1 MGLNRFGL
9 LSSLAFRNLVRQ
21 RRRNLLLGVALAFGT
36 MILIV
41 ANAFS
46 AGITDTLLN
55 KIVVQMT
62 GHIELA
68 VIERARAQNLLIRD
82 RDKYMRLLR
91 ENLPDIREIS
101 ENVAVFSRA
110 IGVGKGE
117 NVIVVP
123 LDLGDSADPAQ
134 SADAEYL
141 LSRASEGEIKDLVSQ
156 QYENPVAIFAD
167 KAKALNVKL
176 LDIIKMRL
184 KTVSGQEQS
193 ARFTVVMLLKS
204 ESLFE
209 SGAMFLPLK
218 NLKSLRGLRENETG
232 SLQVTFKKFDS
243 PRSVIRLAD
252 KIHAQLKSSVAA
264 IGGELISGNKALP
277 VTTAGLLQDFE
288 KSAVVQR
295 SLVVETGRWFRDR
308 DTDQI
313 VLSKRAA
320 EELGVSAGDA
330 VMLRYRSI
338 HASESVEQSFK
349 VVAIVSSKENS
360 LGIDAWLSEAG
371 FYRVYLGDL
380 PQQRVLAGPDKLSD
394 DWKAVL
400 APEFKVLPRTVTG
413 DDLMKKNQQ
422 LRKTNFFGPAI
433 DVRTMYESASQVLE
447 LEGALNLIT
456 LIAVLILFL
465 IILTGV
471 VNTLRMTI
479 RERTREIGTMRAI
492 GVRSADVRNVFLLET
507 FQLAAFSALA
517 GLLLA
522 FIVMAIL
529 SSFRIETQSVLG
541 IFLSKKKLYFLP
553 QFSDIVRNI
562 VMILVISTATAYFP
576 SRRAAKLDPAEAL
589 RHFE

>member
-1 MGLNRFGL
+1 MTRFKLLN
-9 LSSLAFRNLVRQ
+9 SLAFRNLVRQ
-21 RRRNLLLGVALAFGT
+21 RRRNMLLGVALAFGT
-36 MILIV
+36 MILVV

-46 AGITDTLLN
+46 SGITDTLLN

-62 GHIELA
+62 GHLELA

-82 RDKYMRLLR
+82 REFYLNLLKS
-91 ENLPDIREIS
+91 NLPEIREVA

-123 LDLGDSADPAQ
+123 VDLGEKADPAT

-141 LSRASEGEIKDLVSQ
+141 VSRAVEGNAADLLSP
-156 QYENPVAIFAD
+156 QYENPVAVFAD
-167 KAKALNVKL
+167 KAKALNIKL
-176 LDIIKMRL
+176 LDTLKMRL

-193 ARFTVVMLLKS
+193 ARFTIVMLLKS
-204 ESLFE
+204 ESMFE
-209 SGAMFLPLK
+209 SGALFLPLK
-218 NLKSLRGLRENETG
+218 NLKDLRGIRANETG
-232 SLQVTFKKFDS
+232 SLQVTFRKFDS
-243 PRSVIRLAD
+243 PRSVIRMAD
-252 KIHAQLKSSVAA
+252 KLHSLLKPQVAA
-264 IGGELISGNKALP
+264 IGGELVAGKKTAP
-277 VTTAGLLQDFE
+277 VTVGGLTQDFV
-288 KSAVVQR
+288 KSPVVAN
-295 SLVVETGRWFRDR
+295 SLVVSEGQWFKDR
-308 DTDQI
+308 DTDRI
-313 VLSKRAA
+313 VLGDKLA
-320 EELGVSAGDA
+320 EALAVSEGES
-330 VMLRYRSI
+330 VTLRYRSV
-338 HASESVEQSFK
+338 HAAEPVEQNFT
-349 VVAIVSSKENS
+349 VEAIVATKNAPPAVN
-360 LGIDAWLSEAG
+360 AWLPEAG

-380 PQQRVLAGPDKLSD
+380 PQVRVLPGAESLSAE
-394 DWKAVL
+394 WKAVL
-400 APEFKVLPRTVTG
+400 APDFKVLPRTSTG
-413 DDLMKKNQQ
+413 DDLMKKNQE
-422 LRKTNFFGPAI
+422 LRKTNFYGPAI

-492 GVRSADVRNVFLLET
+492 GVRSGDVRNIFLIET
-507 FQLAAFSALA
+507 FQLAFFSAVT
-517 GLLLA
+517 GVVLA
-522 FIVMAIL
+522 FIVMAVL

-553 QFSDIVRNI
+553 QAGDILRNI
-562 VMILVISTATAYFP
+562 VMILLVSTATAYFP

>member
-1 MGLNRFGL
+1 MTRFKLLN
-9 LSSLAFRNLVRQ
+9 SLAFRNLIRQ
-21 RRRNLLLGVALAFGT
+21 RRRNLLLGIALAFGT
-36 MILIV
+36 MILVV
-41 ANAFS
+41 ANSFS

-62 GHIELA
+62 GHLELA
-68 VIERARAQNLLIRD
+68 IIERARPQNLLIRD
-82 RDKYMRLLR
+82 REFYTQFLQQ
-91 ENLPDIREIS
+91 NLYGIREIA

-110 IGVGKGE
+110 IGIGKGE

-123 LDLGDSADPAQ
+123 ADLGGKADPAE

-141 LSRASEGEIKDLVSQ
+141 VSRTLEGNINDLLSP
-156 QYENPVAIFAD
+156 QYENPIAIFSD

-176 LDIIKMRL
+176 FDTLKMRL
-184 KTVSGQEQS
+184 KTVNGQEQS

-209 SGAMFLPLK
+209 SGALFLPLK
-218 NLKSLRGLRENETG
+218 NLKELRGIRKNETG

-243 PRSVIRLAD
+243 PRSVIRMAD
-252 KIHAQLKSSVAA
+252 RLHALLRPQIAV
-264 IGGELISGNKALP
+264 IGGELFNGKKNAP
-277 VTTAGLLQDFE
+277 VTIGGLTQEFV
-288 KSAVVQR
+288 KSSVVQK
-295 SLVVETGRWFRDR
+295 SLPLLEVAWFKDR
-308 DTDQI
+308 DTDRI
-313 VLSKRAA
+313 VLSESLA
-320 EELGVSAGDA
+320 EKLAVAEGDS
-330 VMLRYRSI
+330 VMLRYLSI
-338 HASESVEQSFK
+338 HSSEPIEHTFTVAAIASGVEAPS
-349 VVAIVSSKENS
+349 
-360 LGIDAWLSEAG
+360 GITAWLPEAG

-380 PQQRVLAGPDKLSD
+380 PQVRVLPESEKVSEE
-394 DWKAVL
+394 WKSVL
-400 APEFKVLPRTVTG
+400 APDFKLLPRTSTG
-413 DDLMKKNQQ
+413 DDLIKKNQE
-422 LRKTNFFGPAI
+422 LRKTNFYGPAI

-492 GVRSADVRNVFLLET
+492 GIRSADVRNIFLFET
-507 FQLAAFSALA
+507 FQLAFFSAIG

-522 FIVMAIL
+522 FAVMAIL
-529 SSFRIETQSVLG
+529 SSFAIETQSVLG

-553 QFSDIVRNI
+553 QAGAILRNM
-562 VMILVISTATAYFP
+562 VMILLVSTATAYFP

-589 RHFE
+589 RHIE

>member
-1 MGLNRFGL
+1 MARLRL

-41 ANAFS
+41 ANAFA

-55 KIVVQMT
+55 KIIVQMT
-62 GHIELA
+62 GHLELA

-82 RDKYMRLLR
+82 RAHYLQLLKD
-91 ENLPDIREIS
+91 NLPDIREIS

-123 LDLGDSADPAQ
+123 MDLGDTADPAQ

-141 LSRASEGEIKDLVSQ
+141 LNRVIEGDIKDLLSQ

-167 KAKALNVKL
+167 KANALNVKL
-176 LDIIKMRL
+176 LDTLKMRL
-184 KTVSGQEQS
+184 KTITGQEQS

-204 ESLFE
+204 ESMFE
-209 SGAMFLPLK
+209 SGAIFLPLK
-218 NLKSLRGLRENETG
+218 NLKILRGIRENETG
-232 SLQVTFKKFDS
+232 SLQVTFKNFDS

-252 KIHAQLKSSVAA
+252 KLHAQLKPGIAA
-264 IGGELISGNKALP
+264 IYGELVRGNKTVA
-277 VTTAGLLQDFE
+277 VTAAGLLQEFE
-288 KSAVVQR
+288 KSAIVR
-295 SLVVETGRWFRDR
+295 NSLPLESGKWFRDR
-308 DTDQI
+308 DTDKL
-313 VLSKRAA
+313 VLTARIADL
-320 EELGVSAGDA
+320 LGVAEGDE
-330 VMLRYRSI
+330 VTLRYASI
-338 HASESVEQSFK
+338 HSAEPVEQTLK
-349 VVAIVSSKENS
+349 VAAVVSSS
-360 LGIDAWLSEAG
+360 GSFPAVDVWLSEAG

-380 PQQRVLAGPDKLSD
+380 PQRRVLTGAEKLSD
-394 DWKAVL
+394 EWKSVL
-400 APEFKVLPRTVTG
+400 APEFKVLPRTSTG
-413 DDLMKKNQQ
+413 DDLMKKNQE
-422 LRKTNFFGPAI
+422 LRKTNFYGPAI
-433 DVRTMYESASQVLE
+433 DVRTMYESASQVLD
-447 LEGALNLIT
+447 LERALNLIT

-492 GVRSADVRNVFLLET
+492 GMRSADVRNMFLLET
-507 FQLAAFSALA
+507 FQLAFISAVT
-517 GLLLA
+517 GIVLA

-553 QFSDIVRNI
+553 QLGDIVRNI
-562 VMILVISTATAYFP
+562 ALILVISTATAFFP